1 MITEM
6 ESMGEQV
13 QLPYC
18 KKQRFLA
25 KGISLHG
32 LRVTAAIAIALWVV
46 DRRFSTLLAG
56 DSGGV
61 PLLTALSWIAPT
73 LLMFITVEE
82 LRLAENKV
90 RYVMRLLVCAV
101 LCGLVVLGTNL
112 FFDSRFGAYWPAN
125 FLYDLFYAAV
135 LGLVLESLVR
145 WNEISGKEKFIHLA
159 MLFAVVVIVALWQR
173 ALEMLHP
180 KLYAGVRMFRAD
192 SVTNFLWNSVFPT
205 AHRTE
210 YQGAFIILGA
220 LWYVFGSRKTRLW
233 ALTAYALSGFLV
245 SSFQFVQNDWAHW
258 LGYTLPMGILGN
270 RIEDARQVC
279 ALLAVPFLLLYYK
292 HNENAEISERS
303 LPHSAPLLQTAL
315 PVASCCVYAFKRL
328 AEIWGWI

>member
-61 PLLTALSWIAPT
+61 PLLTSAFVAIAPT

-90 RYVMRLLVCAV
+90 R
-101 LCGLVVLGTNL
+101 
-112 FFDSRFGAYWPAN
+112 
-125 FLYDLFYAAV
+125 
-135 LGLVLESLVR
+135 
-145 WNEISGKEKFIHLA
+145 
-159 MLFAVVVIVALWQR
+159 
-173 ALEMLHP
+173 
-180 KLYAGVRMFRAD
+180 
-192 SVTNFLWNSVFPT
+192 
-205 AHRTE
+205 
-210 YQGAFIILGA
+210 
-220 LWYVFGSRKTRLW
+220 
-233 ALTAYALSGFLV
+233 
-245 SSFQFVQNDWAHW
+245 
-258 LGYTLPMGILGN
+258 
-270 RIEDARQVC
+270 
-279 ALLAVPFLLLYYK
+279 
-292 HNENAEISERS
+292 
-303 LPHSAPLLQTAL
+303 
-315 PVASCCVYAFKRL
+315 
-328 AEIWGWI
+328 